1 MTNYVCR
8 TSVKVL
14 PNGIVMNSSCCGH
27 KYVPDGMGKRD
38 DSITLEEHHTQTID
52 QASPGNLLKS
62 IGVALSIDKERL
74 GIGYREGNTYKIQS
88 DFLPQEKKA
97 GCDSSEHVGYDRWA
111 SEKTSIFR
119 LHFVKYVIYQC
130 TIEVIVG

>member
-27 KYVPDGMGKRD
+27 KYVPDGMGKGN
-38 DSITLEEHHTQTID
+38 DSIALEEHHTQTIY

-62 IGVALSIDKERL
+62 IGVALSIDKERVFYL
-74 GIGYREGNTYKIQS
+74 QNTKR
-88 DFLPQEKKA
+88 FLPKKRKLA
-97 GCDSSEHVGYDRWA
+97 VKSEHLGYDR
-111 SEKTSIFR
+111 
-119 LHFVKYVIYQC
+119 
-130 TIEVIVG
+130 

>member
-27 KYVPDGMGKRD
+27 KYVPDGMGKRN
-38 DSITLEEHHTQTID
+38 DSIALEEHHTQTIY

-62 IGVALSIDKERL
+62 IGVALSINKERL
-74 GIGYREGNTYKIQS
+74 GMGCKGGKGYFMHKIQS
-88 DFLPQEKKA
+88 AFPPGKESWLSTQNILGVTDGQVRNPVYL
-97 GCDSSEHVGYDRWA
+97 YY
-111 SEKTSIFR
+111 T
-119 LHFVKYVIYQC
+119 L
-130 TIEVIVG
+130 